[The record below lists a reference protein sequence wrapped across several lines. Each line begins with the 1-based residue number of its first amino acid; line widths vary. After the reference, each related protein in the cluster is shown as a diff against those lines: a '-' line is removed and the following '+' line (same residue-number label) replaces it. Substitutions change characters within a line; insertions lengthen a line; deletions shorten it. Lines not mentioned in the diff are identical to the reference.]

1 MKTIDIAVTIDGPV
15 EEAQTR
21 IRDSVDHRLRSTGLT
36 GHEKAG
42 ALEYRP
48 KFGVPAV
55 VWAVRRLQNEHV
67 TFTFEEQGP
76 VTEVRASG
84 QLRDRAQ
91 AELTEA
97 FGGD

>member
-1 MKTIDIAVTIDGPV
+1 VKTIEFAVTVNGPV
-15 EEAQTR
+15 AEAQNR
-21 IRDSVDHRLRSTGLT
+21 ILDSVDQRLRSAGFA

-48 KFGVPAV
+48 KLTIPAV
-55 VWAVRRLQNEHV
+55 IWAIRRLRNEGV
-67 TFTFEEQGP
+67 TFTFEEQGR

-84 QLRDRAQ
+84 RLPDRAH
-91 AELTEA
+91 AEVAEA